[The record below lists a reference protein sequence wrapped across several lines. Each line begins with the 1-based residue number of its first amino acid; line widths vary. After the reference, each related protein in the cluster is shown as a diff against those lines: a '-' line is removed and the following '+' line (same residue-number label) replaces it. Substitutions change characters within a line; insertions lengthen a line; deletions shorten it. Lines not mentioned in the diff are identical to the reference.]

1 MTENLRDLAA
11 REHGTLVSAAD
22 YAAGAL
28 VSAAT
33 GLAVAKG
40 LPPAIAALAGRKAL
54 ETVHDQI
61 DRLLAERMQAPGVDA
76 VGITVDR
83 EG

>member
-1 MTENLRDLAA
+1 MTDNLRDLAA
-11 REHGTLVSAAD
+11 RTHGAAVSAAD
-22 YAAGAL
+22 VAAGAL

-33 GLAVAKG
+33 SLAVAKG

-61 DRLLAERMQAPGVDA
+61 DRLLAERMVAPGVDA
-76 VGITVDR
+76 VGIKVER
-83 EG
+83 E